1 MTKDQAN
8 ELKVGIVVLVCLGL
22 GLTVALKLS
31 NWEQMTE
38 PKNTLTFKVPYQAGI
53 GGIKEGWPVTIGK
66 NSI

>member
-38 PKNTLTFKVPYQAGI
+38 PKNTLTFKVPADTHPCADTAG
-53 GGIKEGWPVTIGK
+53 TRRA
-66 NSI
+66 